1 MMIEIVEYL
10 KLIAR
15 FLYLNMYFINL
26 LLSLNVF
33 DLSYYDLPFS
43 YWKLGSHEQECSA
56 NGNEHY
62 LFSLILEQ
70 GQLL

>member
-1 MMIEIVEYL
+1 MIQIVEYL

-43 YWKLGSHEQECSA
+43 Y
-56 NGNEHY
+56 
-62 LFSLILEQ
+62 
-70 GQLL
+70 